1 MVSRFL
7 TLSLVVLF
15 LTGCWSGT
23 TYVYTSNGASYDIY
37 KVNDTERQLVCL
49 RGEPCKLRTR
59 GTPDQALLQAV
70 DENNNVVGSLPI
82 RRSITLASILWM
94 PFSYCVSLF
103 VYQAYDDDFMIYIN
117 APIKTSS
124 SWSVE
129 VDPVTQK
136 GKIRYNDEKEETDE
150 RKDAHLD
157 SNGDIV
163 WE

>member
-1 MVSRFL
+1 M
-7 TLSLVVLF
+7 
-15 LTGCWSGT
+15 
-23 TYVYTSNGASYDIY
+23 
-37 KVNDTERQLVCL
+37 
-49 RGEPCKLRTR
+49 
-59 GTPDQALLQAV
+59 QAV
-70 DENNNVVGSLPI
+70 DENNNVVGSLPV

-94 PFSYCVSLF
+94 PFSYCISLF
-103 VYQAYDDDFMIYIN
+103 VYQAYDGDFMIYIN